1 MQRKNYPS
9 SFPSVL
15 EPPHSDMSP
24 MYIKFHPERMYFQWK
39 GEMLINADGEFLSI
53 NEGMIMD
60 DFPTPP
66 HANSIRF
73 IYILE
78 LFKFF

>member
-1 MQRKNYPS
+1 MMIKSSLSGFPELNPS
-9 SFPSVL
+9 KPCRWL
-15 EPPHSDMSP
+15 DN
-24 MYIKFHPERMYFQWK
+24 KKYFQWK

-78 LFKFF
+78 LQLRQGATLF